1 MDKQKDKKVDPPK
14 EVPSQKKMVINNVKR
29 HLMMKVSIPVFVIL
43 IFLSL
48 FFIRAPYTAK
58 EKYTDLVPYLEEV
71 TKVIE
76 DKNNPTYI
84 RVCQENT
91 IPTEISASE
100 KAYGKPFGLNDYKC
114 YGKFRVI
121 NKGDADGEW
130 TVRYLFNIS
139 GRLIQTEMVTKEIPK
154 YTSFEFMFETND
166 CKQGDYIEG
175 TYQIVTSPSTESCK
189 YETQYNKTILVN
201 ESRNKEVQRERIIT
215 KYETLWQK
223 LTGYN
228 RYEKI

>member
-48 FFIRAPYTAK
+48 FFIRAPYMAK
-58 EKYTDLVPYLEEV
+58 EKYTDLQPYLEEV
-71 TKVIE
+71 TKVVE
-76 DKNNPTYI
+76 DRNNPYYE
-84 RVCQENT
+84 RVCQ
-91 IPTEISASE
+91 TEDLPIE
-100 KAYGKPFGLNDYKC
+100 YTLERTYGKPSGLSDYKC
-114 YGKFRVI
+114 YGEFRAI
-121 NKGDADGEW
+121 NKGDAEGEW
-130 TVRYLFNIS
+130 TFRYLFNIS
-139 GRLIQTEMVTKEIPK
+139 GRFIQTEMVTQKIPK
-154 YTSFEFMFETND
+154 YTSFFFKFETND
-166 CKQGDYIEG
+166 CEQGDKIEG
-175 TYQIVTSPSTESCK
+175 WRQVVSSPTTETC
-189 YETQYNKTILVN
+189 QNLIRYNRTMVVN
-201 ESRNKEVQRERIIT
+201 ETRQKQVQRERIIT

>member
-1 MDKQKDKKVDPPK
+1 MGKEKEKKINPPN
-14 EVPSQKKMVINNVKR
+14 EVPSQKKMVMNTVKR
-29 HLMMKVSIPVFVIL
+29 HLMMKISIPFFVIL

-48 FFIRAPYTAK
+48 FVIRTPYTAK
-58 EKYTDLVPYLEEV
+58 EKYTDLQPFVEEV

-76 DKNNPTYI
+76 DRNTPVYA
-84 RVCQENT
+84 RVCEQRL
-91 IPTEISASE
+91 IPTEITASE
-100 KAYGKPFGLNDYKC
+100 KAYGMPYGLNDFKC
-114 YGKFRVI
+114 YGKFKVI

-139 GRLIQTEMVTKEIPK
+139 GRLIQTEMLTQKIPK
-154 YTSFEFMFETND
+154 YTSFSFKFETND
-166 CKQGDYIEG
+166 CKQGDMIDG

-189 YETQYNKTILVN
+189 YETQYNKTIVVN
-201 ESRNKEVQRERIIT
+201 ETRQKEVQRERIIT

-223 LTGYN
+223 LIGYN